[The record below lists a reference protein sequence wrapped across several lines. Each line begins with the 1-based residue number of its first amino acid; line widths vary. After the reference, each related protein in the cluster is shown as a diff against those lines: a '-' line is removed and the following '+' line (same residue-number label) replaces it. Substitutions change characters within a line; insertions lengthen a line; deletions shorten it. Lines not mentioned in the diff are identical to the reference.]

1 MRSPGAARRRDRSR
15 ADRRRF
21 PELRIDV
28 IGSTSL
34 HGRAIDRRRAS
45 VRGAAA
51 RGGRAQLARRGRII
65 GDEVE
70 ALYTNGRAVAAAR
83 ANTSTSRSASCPHS
97 SIARASQAPS
107 RSANGAPM
115 PKLYEL
121 AHCRAGDK
129 GNTSTLSVIAY
140 RAEDF
145 PLLVR
150 NGHGRA
156 VAPASARHRPRRI
169 RRYELPQL
177 RALQFVCEDAL
188 AGGVTTSLALDA
200 HGKSLSSAL
209 LEIEIEG

>member
-1 MRSPGAARRRDRSR
+1 
-15 ADRRRF
+15 
-21 PELRIDV
+21 
-28 IGSTSL
+28 
-34 HGRAIDRRRAS
+34 
-45 VRGAAA
+45 
-51 RGGRAQLARRGRII
+51 
-65 GDEVE
+65 
-70 ALYTNGRAVAAAR
+70 
-83 ANTSTSRSASCPHS
+83 
-97 SIARASQAPS
+97 
-107 RSANGAPM
+107 M

-129 GNTSTLSVIAY
+129 GNTSILSVIAY

-150 NGHGRA
+150 KVTAEA
-156 VAPASARHRPRRI
+156 VARHLQAIVRGEI

-209 LEIEIEG
+209 LEMEIDL